1 MIGGRKLNKKF
12 IKPISISLIILVAAS
27 LGYWGY
33 KKFATSKT
41 SATTARY
48 TTVTASK
55 MNLEVTVQGTG
66 AVFAASTATITATNS
81 GVIKNLNA
89 KVGDTVSSITTL
101 CTLTNDQLQQ
111 ALAKAKTDL
120 ESANLQLANS
130 KDAQETAS
138 NTLKVT
144 SAQQSVT
151 AAQAQISTLTI
162 KSPIS
167 GMVVSKTG
175 STGASV
181 QSGAE
186 LLTVSDLNSLKVKV
200 AVDEL
205 DISKIK
211 IGQTAKIKLDAL
223 TDITFSGTVDDIAQI
238 GTNSNN
244 VTTYDVTVS
253 IANPKGIKIGMNA
266 NVTIAVE
273 SKADALVIPAEA
285 LVEKGGTKYVMVDNS
300 STTST
305 NANRIKTAAG
315 NLVAIKTG
323 IQNENYI
330 EVTSGVTEGEKLM
343 VTLPQTTT
351 TTTNARSGFSGF
363 GGMTGGYVNPN
374 RTKSTGTTT
383 QNSSKST
390 STAPQGN

>member
-1 MIGGRKLNKKF
+1 MNKKF

-33 KKFATSKT
+33 KKFTSSKT
-41 SATTARY
+41 STTTARY

-66 AVFAASTATITATNS
+66 AVFASNTATVTATNS
-81 GVIKNLNA
+81 GVVKNL
-89 KVGDTVSSITTL
+89 KVKTGDTVSTGTTL
-101 CTLTNDQLQQ
+101 CTISNDELQQ
-111 ALAKAKTDL
+111 ALEKAKTDL
-120 ESANLQLANS
+120 ESAKLQLANS

-151 AAQAQISTLTI
+151 SAQTKISNLTV

-167 GMVVSKTG
+167 GMVVSKAS

-181 QSGAE
+181 QNGAE
-186 LLTVSDLNSLKVKV
+186 LLTVSDLTSLKVKV

-211 IGQTAKIKLDAL
+211 TGQTAKITFDAVDG
-223 TDITFSGTVDDIAQI
+223 TTFSGTVDDIAQI
-238 GTNSNN
+238 GTSSNN

-253 IANPKGIKIGMNA
+253 IANPTGIKIGMNA

-273 SKADALVIPAEA
+273 SKAAALVIPAEA
-285 LVEKGGTKYVMVDNS
+285 LVEKSGTKYVMVENS
-300 STTST
+300 TADTTSTTS
-305 NANRIKTAAG
+305 NKTTRTQSAG
-315 NLVAIKTG
+315 KLVAIKTG
-323 IQNENYI
+323 IENENYI
-330 EVTSGVTEGEKLM
+330 EVTSGVTEGEKLL
-343 VTLPQTTT
+343 VALPQTTT
-351 TTTNARSGFSGF
+351 TTTNTRSSMGGF
-363 GGMTGGYVNPN
+363 GGMTGGE
-374 RTKSTGTTT
+374 GTPPSGGNT

-390 STAPQGN
+390 SSTTKGN

>member
-33 KKFATSKT
+33 KKFAASKT

-89 KVGDTVSSITTL
+89 KVGDTVSTSTTL

-130 KDAQETAS
+130 KDAQETTS

-151 AAQAQISTLTI
+151 AAQTQISNLTI

-223 TDITFSGTVDDIAQI
+223 TDTTFSGTVDDIAQI

-273 SKADALVIPAEA
+273 SKTDALVIPAEA

-351 TTTNARSGFSGF
+351 TTTNARSGFGGF
-363 GGMTGGYVNPN
+363 GGMTGGDVNTN